1 VNVKALKTHWFPVAF
16 SKDVKTKPVAKTLLT
31 YSIVLVRLS
40 GEIHAYSNL
49 CPHRKVPLSL
59 GFVEGESIV
68 CGYHGYKFD
77 KDGLF
82 VGMPGGMIS
91 KKTSCLKS
99 FSVIEEKNGL
109 VWIRLS
115 GDRAFK
121 NHFNQEMGLDSM
133 IRFKKMNSDYIH
145 SIENFLD
152 PLHTSFIH
160 KGLIRTDKT
169 SQKMHVSQTSSVTG
183 FVTKYGLESKQ
194 NGLLNR
200 VFDPGI
206 DQNIASFE
214 MPGFAKIE
222 YRKGN
227 ELIFAVSIFF
237 FLFDK
242 SEVGMF
248 VQTSIKKTWVPSSL
262 KFFVLRPF
270 LELAFYQD
278 KKILE
283 RQMTS
288 ASQNQNEFLITET
301 DLVIDH
307 LLFLLKNGPQ
317 GVDKNLVLTL

>member
-1 VNVKALKTHWFPVAF
+1 MNDKALKTHWFPVAF
-16 SKDVKTKPVAKTLLT
+16 SKDVKTKPIAKKLLT
-31 YSIVLVRLS
+31 YPIVLARLS
-40 GEIHAYSNL
+40 GKIYAYSNL

-59 GFVEGESIV
+59 GFVEEESLV

-77 KDGLF
+77 KYGLF
-82 VGMPGGMIS
+82 IAMPGGMNS
-91 KKTSCLKS
+91 KKRTCLKS
-99 FSVIEEKNGL
+99 FSVIEANGL

-115 GDRAFK
+115 GDRVFQ

-160 KGLIRTDKT
+160 KRLLRTDKT
-169 SQKMHVSQTSSVTG
+169 PQKMNVSQTSSVTG

-200 VFDPGI
+200 IFDPGI

-214 MPGFAKIE
+214 MPGFAKID
-222 YRKGN
+222 YCKGN
-227 ELIFAVSIFF
+227 ELIFSVSIFF
-237 FLFDK
+237 VPIDK

-248 VQTSIKKTWVPSSL
+248 VQTSIKTTWVPSSL

-283 RQMTS
+283 LQMTS
-288 ASQNQNEFLITET
+288 ASQNQNEFLVTET